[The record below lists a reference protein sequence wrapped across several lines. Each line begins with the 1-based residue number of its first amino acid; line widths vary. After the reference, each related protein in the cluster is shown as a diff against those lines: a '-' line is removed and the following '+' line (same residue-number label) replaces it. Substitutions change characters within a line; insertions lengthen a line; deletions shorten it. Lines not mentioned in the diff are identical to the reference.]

1 MEPVRRV
8 KVRQQAEKVAL
19 VAPVKAVDK
28 DKVRGNHRD
37 KARVRNKVLGPADVR
52 SPERLLPGRRW
63 TNPVMLRQSTNK
75 FDINS
80 EMSDIIEKK
89 AMASGVISLIF

>member
-28 DKVRGNHRD
+28 DKV
-37 KARVRNKVLGPADVR
+37 RVRNKVLGPADVR